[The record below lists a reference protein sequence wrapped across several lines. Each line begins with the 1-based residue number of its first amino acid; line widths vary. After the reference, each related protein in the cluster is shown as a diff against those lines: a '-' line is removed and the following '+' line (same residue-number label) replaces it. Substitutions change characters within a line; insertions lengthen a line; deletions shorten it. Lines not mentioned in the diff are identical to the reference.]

1 MNKFILM
8 AGAAAALTTGAVAQT
23 TTHAT
28 TSHRTADSTSGSHN
42 PAVKDSDPAAVASGA
57 DGANSFTEDQA
68 RSRLADAGYTNVTKL
83 AKDKKGVWRGTATKG
98 GTQST
103 VGLDYKGN
111 IVTR

>member
-1 MNKFILM
+1 MNKLILVV
-8 AGAAAALTTGAVAQT
+8 GAAAVVGTGAVAQT
-23 TTHAT
+23 TTHTA
-28 TSHRTADSTSGSHN
+28 TSHRAAAVSSHN
-42 PAVKDSDPAAVASGA
+42 SAVKDSDPAVTAKGA

-83 AKDKKGVWRGTATKG
+83 AKDKKGVWRGTASKG
-98 GTQST
+98 GTQAT